1 VFISKA
7 NIQINIAHNNKA
19 ILIMETTLAILLYLH
34 LICPCAYT
42 QQNLDAIILQNQAT
56 ILLIESDPALTH
68 QIEIDYDL
76 QVDNI
81 VIIDPDEL

>member
-1 VFISKA
+1 
-7 NIQINIAHNNKA
+7 
-19 ILIMETTLAILLYLH
+19 METTLAVLLYLH

-42 QQNLDAIILQNQAT
+42 QQNLDTIILQNQPR
-56 ILLIESDPALTH
+56 IILIESDPTLTR
-68 QIEIDYDL
+68 QIEIDYQN